1 MQLYTPNVYS
11 SFTLCYNIHRPMI
24 HVQVFGELSIRRDGA
39 PLPPFKSRKVLAL
52 LIYLALNPGAH
63 SRSRLAGLL
72 WSDSPEP
79 KALGNLRFALWN
91 LSQVLGPQA
100 FDADRLSVAWQNRPD
115 IVLDVEE
122 FLTALWQARPG
133 PAEAPEVLQALER
146 AVQVYR
152 GDLLDGF
159 ELPDDVLFNEWLQ
172 QQRAYLHE
180 LAVETF
186 YRLARAYLARHQWAA
201 AIATARRLLALEP
214 WHEEALQ
221 ALMLALARGGQRSAA
236 LAQYAAFEDV
246 LRSEL
251 GTRPSAATVRLYER
265 IRAAESAPRHNLPAP
280 LTPFVGRTDELNALL
295 RLLDDPDC
303 RLITLTGPGGVG
315 KTRLAQQAAQA
326 RAEYFLNGVAWIE
339 FEAVDSPARLLPTIA
354 EHFGLEWRANN
365 LADRLARFLR
375 DKEMLLVL
383 DNLEQ
388 LRAGAGQLAELLRR
402 APEVKILV
410 TSRERLNLQCEWVF
424 PLDGL
429 AFPRAEGE
437 DITPYDAVRLFLQ
450 TARRADRHFALG
462 PSTTPAVRRICQIV
476 QGLPLALELAAAL
489 LPGISPDQV
498 VQALE
503 ESLTVLA
510 TTAPDVAPRH
520 RSLYAVFLSAWEG
533 LREDEQAV
541 LRRLAVFRGGFD
553 RRAAERVAGAGPAHL
568 SALAD
573 KSWLRQNGS
582 GRYAMFE
589 TVRHFVATVET
600 LHCNVST
607 AHARYFAD
615 FLAERQAAL
624 RLGRP
629 DALAQ
634 VAEEVENLRAAW
646 QWAIRQGDLNL
657 LARAA
662 EGLGWFL
669 DMRSWLQEGAEAFG
683 GAHDLALCA
692 GGRRGALLLAWEG
705 LFAFRLADYP
715 RAQALLETARA
726 LLETD
731 PTPDLEAFVLN
742 HLGGVAD
749 RMGRREE
756 ARGWFESSIQRARAA
771 GDDWAVARALNNLGF
786 LHYLAGDLTAAQDAL
801 GQALALRRILDDRPG
816 AAKTL
821 LNLAMVWQALQRYEQ
836 AYAAEQESL
845 AIFRELGNR
854 LGAAICLNNLGFL
867 AFRQGQYIQ
876 ARQLYEE
883 ALRLRRELG
892 DDWGIVVALD
902 NLGAVACELGEYPT
916 AYAHYAE
923 ALALAQSIRATRL
936 MVEVLAGLGRL
947 AAREG
952 QPTRAVELL
961 AFALAHPAMGS
972 EAREP
977 AARALAEL
985 ETQMPCAAFAAAV
998 ECGRAL
1004 ELEALVSQA
1013 LMPPGDGVH
1022 KPL

>member
-1 MQLYTPNVYS
+1 
-11 SFTLCYNIHRPMI
+11 MI
-24 HVQVFGELSIRRDGA
+24 HVQVLGQLSIRRDGV

-91 LSQVLGPQA
+91 LSRVLGLQV
-100 FDADRLSVAWQNRPD
+100 FEADRLSVAWQSRPD
-115 IVLDVEE
+115 FVLDLEE
-122 FLTALWQARPG
+122 FLAALWQARPER
-133 PAEAPEVLQALER
+133 AETLEVIQALER
-146 AVQVYR
+146 AVQGYR

-159 ELPDDVLFNEWLQ
+159 ELPDNVLFNEWLQ

-180 LAVETF
+180 MAVEAF
-186 YRLARAYLARHQWAA
+186 YRLTRAYLARHQWAA

-221 ALMLALARGGQRSAA
+221 ALMLALARSGQRSAA
-236 LAQYAAFEDV
+236 LAQYATYEGV
-246 LRSEL
+246 LHSEL

-315 KTRLAQQAAQA
+315 KTRLAQQAARA
-326 RAEYFLNGVAWIE
+326 RAEYFLNGAAWIE

-365 LADRLARFLR
+365 LPERLVQFLR
-375 DKEMLLVL
+375 EKEMLLVL
-383 DNLEQ
+383 DNLEH
-388 LRAGAGQLAELLRR
+388 LRASAGQLAELLRR

-424 PLDGL
+424 PLNGL
-429 AFPRAEGE
+429 ALPRAEVQ

-450 TARRADRHFALG
+450 TARRADRHFTLD
-462 PSTTPAVRRICQIV
+462 PSTAPAVQRICQIV

-489 LPGISPDQV
+489 LHTMSPDQI

-510 TTAPDVAPRH
+510 TTAPDVPPRH
-520 RSLYAVFLSAWEG
+520 RSLYAVFTSAWEV

-553 RRAAERVAGAGPAHL
+553 RRAAESVAGAGPAHL

-573 KSWLRQNGS
+573 KSWLRPGGS

-589 TVRHFVATVET
+589 TVRHFVVEM
-600 LHCNVST
+600 LPGDVST
-607 AHARYFAD
+607 AAAHAQYFAD

-629 DALAQ
+629 EALAQ
-634 VAEEVENLRAAW
+634 VAEEIENLRAAW
-646 QWAIRQGDLNL
+646 QWAIRQGNLDLL
-657 LARAA
+657 VRAA
-662 EGLGWFL
+662 EGLGYFL
-669 DMRSWLQEGAEAFG
+669 EMRSWLQEGAEAFG
-683 GAHDLALCA
+683 GAHDLALRA

-726 LLETD
+726 LLQTD
-731 PTPDLEAFVLN
+731 PTPELEAFVLN
-742 HLGGVAD
+742 NLGLVAD
-749 RMGRREE
+749 RLGRHEE
-756 ARGWFESSIQRARAA
+756 ARGWFESSAQRARAA
-771 GDDWAVARALNNLGF
+771 GDDWALARALNNLGF
-786 LHYLAGDLTAAQDAL
+786 LYYLAGDLTAAQEAL
-801 GQALALRRILDDRPG
+801 GQALALRRPLDDRPG
-816 AAKTL
+816 VAKTL
-821 LNLAMVWQALQRYEQ
+821 LNLAMVWQALQRDDQ
-836 AYAAEQESL
+836 AHAAEQESL

-876 ARQLYEE
+876 ARELYAE

-902 NLGAVACELGEYPT
+902 NLGAVVCELGEYAA

-923 ALALAQSIRATRL
+923 ALALAQSIRATRM

-961 AFALAHPAMGS
+961 AFALGHPAMGS

-977 AARALAEL
+977 AARALADL
-985 ETQMPCAAFAAAV
+985 EAQMPRAEFAAAV
-998 ECGRAL
+998 ERGRAL

-1013 LMPPGDGVH
+1013 LMSPGNGVQ

>member
-1 MQLYTPNVYS
+1 
-11 SFTLCYNIHRPMI
+11 MI
-24 HVQVFGELSIRRDGA
+24 HVQVLGQLSIRRDGV

-91 LSQVLGPQA
+91 LSRVLGLQV
-100 FDADRLSVAWQNRPD
+100 FEADRLSVAWQSRPD
-115 IVLDVEE
+115 FVLDLEE
-122 FLTALWQARPG
+122 FLAALWQARPER
-133 PAEAPEVLQALER
+133 AETLEVIQALER
-146 AVQVYR
+146 AVQGYR

-159 ELPDDVLFNEWLQ
+159 ELPDNVLFNEWLQ

-180 LAVETF
+180 MAVEAF
-186 YRLARAYLARHQWAA
+186 YRLTRAYLARHQWAA

-221 ALMLALARGGQRSAA
+221 ALMLALARSGQRSAA
-236 LAQYAAFEDV
+236 LAQYATYEGV
-246 LRSEL
+246 LHSEL

-315 KTRLAQQAAQA
+315 KTRLAQQAARA
-326 RAEYFLNGVAWIE
+326 RAEYFLNGAAWIE

-365 LADRLARFLR
+365 LPERLVQFLR
-375 DKEMLLVL
+375 EKEMLLVL
-383 DNLEQ
+383 DNLEH
-388 LRAGAGQLAELLRR
+388 LRASAGQLAELLRR

-424 PLDGL
+424 PLNGL
-429 AFPRAEGE
+429 ALPRAEVQ

-450 TARRADRHFALG
+450 TARRADRHFTLD
-462 PSTTPAVRRICQIV
+462 PSTAPAVQRICQIV

-489 LPGISPDQV
+489 LHTMSPDQI

-510 TTAPDVAPRH
+510 TTAPDVPPRH
-520 RSLYAVFLSAWEG
+520 RSLYAVFTSAWEV

-553 RRAAERVAGAGPAHL
+553 RRAAESVAGAGPAHL

-573 KSWLRQNGS
+573 KSWLRPGGS

-589 TVRHFVATVET
+589 TVRHFVVEM
-600 LHCNVST
+600 LPGDVST
-607 AHARYFAD
+607 AAAHAQYFAD

-629 DALAQ
+629 EALAQ
-634 VAEEVENLRAAW
+634 VAEEIENLRAAW
-646 QWAIRQGDLNL
+646 QWAIRQGNLDLL
-657 LARAA
+657 VRAA
-662 EGLGWFL
+662 EGLGYFL
-669 DMRSWLQEGAEAFG
+669 EMRSWLQEGAEAFG
-683 GAHDLALCA
+683 GAHDLALRA

-726 LLETD
+726 LLQTD
-731 PTPDLEAFVLN
+731 PTPELEAFVLN
-742 HLGGVAD
+742 NLGLVAD
-749 RMGRREE
+749 RLGRHEE
-756 ARGWFESSIQRARAA
+756 ARGWFESSAQRARAA
-771 GDDWAVARALNNLGF
+771 GDDWALARALNNLGF
-786 LHYLAGDLTAAQDAL
+786 LYYLAGDLTAAQEAL
-801 GQALALRRILDDRPG
+801 GQALALRRPLDDRPG
-816 AAKTL
+816 VAKTL
-821 LNLAMVWQALQRYEQ
+821 LNLAMVWQALQRDDQ
-836 AYAAEQESL
+836 AHAAEQESL

-876 ARQLYEE
+876 ARELYAE

-902 NLGAVACELGEYPT
+902 NLGAVVCELGEYAA

-923 ALALAQSIRATRL
+923 ALALAQSIRATRM

-952 QPTRAVELL
+952 QPARAVELL
-961 AFALAHPAMGS
+961 AFALGHPAMGS

-977 AARALAEL
+977 AARALADL
-985 ETQMPCAAFAAAV
+985 EAQMPRAEFAAAV
-998 ECGRAL
+998 ERGRAL

-1013 LMPPGDGVH
+1013 LMSPGNGVQ

>member
-1 MQLYTPNVYS
+1 MLFYTPSVYS

-24 HVQVFGELSIRRDGA
+24 HVQVFGQLSIRRDGV

-91 LSQVLGPQA
+91 LTQVLGLQA
-100 FDADRLSVAWQNRPD
+100 FEADRLSVAWQHRPD

-122 FLTALWQARPG
+122 FLAALWQARPER
-133 PAEAPEVLQALER
+133 AETPEIIQALER
-146 AVQVYR
+146 AVQAYR

-180 LAVETF
+180 MAVEAF
-186 YRLARAYLARHQWAA
+186 YRLTRAYLARRQWAA

-214 WHEEALQ
+214 WHEEGLQ
-221 ALMLALARGGQRSAA
+221 ALMLALARSGQRSAA
-236 LAQYAAFEDV
+236 LAQYTTFEGL
-246 LRSEL
+246 LRTEL
-251 GTRPSAATVRLYER
+251 GMKPSAATVRLYER
-265 IRAAESAPRHNLPAP
+265 IRAAEAAPRHNLPAP

-315 KTRLAQQAAQA
+315 KTRLAQQAARA
-326 RAEYFLNGVAWIE
+326 RADYFLNGVAWIE

-365 LADRLARFLR
+365 LADRLAQFLR
-375 DKEMLLVL
+375 EKEMLLVL

-410 TSRERLNLQCEWVF
+410 TSRERLGLHAEWVF

-429 AFPRAEGE
+429 AFPRAQVQ

-450 TARRADRHFALG
+450 TARRADRHFALD
-462 PSTTPAVRRICQIV
+462 PSTAPAVRRICQIV

-489 LPGISPDQV
+489 LHRMSPDQIV
-498 VQALE
+498 RALE

-520 RSLYAVFLSAWEG
+520 RSLYAVFLSAWEA
-533 LREDEQAV
+533 LREEEQAV
-541 LRRLAVFRGGFD
+541 LSRLAVFRGGFD

-568 SALAD
+568 SALVD
-573 KSWLRQNGS
+573 KSWLRHSGS

-589 TVRHFVATVET
+589 TVRHFVVET
-600 LHCNVST
+600 LPYNAST
-607 AHARYFAD
+607 VAAHARYFAD

-629 DALAQ
+629 EALAQ
-634 VAEEVENLRAAW
+634 VAGEIENLRAAW
-646 QWAIRQGDLNL
+646 QWAIGQGDLDL
-657 LARAA
+657 LVRAA
-662 EGLGWFL
+662 EGLGYFL
-669 DMRSWLQEGAEAFG
+669 ETRSWPQEGVDAFG
-683 GAHDLALCA
+683 GAHDLALRA
-692 GGRRGALLLAWEG
+692 GGRHGALLLAWEG

-715 RAQALLETARA
+715 RAQALLESARA

-731 PTPDLEAFVLN
+731 PTPELEAFVLN
-742 HLGGVAD
+742 YLGCVAE
-749 RMGRREE
+749 RVGRREE
-756 ARGWFESSIQRARAA
+756 ARAWFESSVQSARAA
-771 GDDWAVARALNNLGF
+771 GDNWALARALNNLGF
-786 LHYLAGDLTAAQDAL
+786 FHYLAGDLTAAQESL
-801 GQALALRRILDDRPG
+801 GQALALRRSLDDRPG
-816 AAKTL
+816 TAKTL
-821 LNLAMVWQALQRYEQ
+821 LNLATVWQALQRYDQ

-867 AFRQGQYIQ
+867 AFRQGQYLQ
-876 ARQLYEE
+876 ARALYEE

-902 NLGAVACELGEYPT
+902 NLGAVACELGDYAT
-916 AYAHYAE
+916 AHAHYAE
-923 ALALAQSIRATRL
+923 ALTLAQSIHATRL

-985 ETQMPCAAFAAAV
+985 ETQMPRAEFAAAV
-998 ECGRAL
+998 ERGQAL
-1004 ELEALVSQA
+1004 DLEAWVSQA
-1013 LMPPGDGVH
+1013 LTVSRQGV
-1022 KPL
+1022 